1 MFDQDGELFPCLNGE
16 MELNG
21 DADKLSF
28 GYRRNDNTVDI
39 YFLSDAGD
47 GIVIGFK
54 SNGITMYRYPS
65 WEILK
70 QWL

>member
-1 MFDQDGELFPCLNGE
+1 

-54 SNGITMYRYPS
+54 PNGITMYRYPS